1 MNKAATDWIFYI
13 LLLITQIIACFF
25 YGFYHKHIQ
34 AGDPKA
40 PIVAASAGLYPWF
53 QDIHIMV
60 FVGMGF
66 LFAFLKR
73 FRLTGITEVFWIAAI
88 TVQYYFLW
96 TALFDGAWAKPK
108 VWGDFNTSFGDLI
121 RGEFCAISMII
132 AIGAVIGK
140 TNNLQQLIIVIVGI
154 LIYSINEHILFVS
167 LDVSDVGGSMY
178 IFAFGAFYGIGA
190 SWLLNYAEAK
200 NNHNYV
206 TSINSNSFAMIGT
219 LFLWCFFPSFNSA
232 RAADVFAQNRAV
244 VNTYFCLI
252 GSVLGAY
259 LISKILHKG
268 KYHMEH
274 ILNATLVGGVLIA
287 SGADILGES
296 WIAYLVGFLAGIISA
311 LMFRYWAGI
320 LNKLGLVDVAGVF
333 HTFGVPGIVG
343 TCLSAIYRAR
353 YFPGDER
360 RGGIQIAGI
369 AISFALSLVSGLL
382 VGLIV
387 RFLGSYETHDEY
399 YNDQTTAHFDDPVEY
414 NQNPQPFYDSQR
426 RLIFGHV
433 HQRKVYN
440 NPIGEENRYVNDR
453 EAAPNL

>member
-140 TNNLQQLIIVIVGI
+140 TNNLR
-154 LIYSINEHILFVS
+154 S
-167 LDVSDVGGSMY
+167 
-178 IFAFGAFYGIGA
+178 
-190 SWLLNYAEAK
+190 
-200 NNHNYV
+200 
-206 TSINSNSFAMIGT
+206 
-219 LFLWCFFPSFNSA
+219 
-232 RAADVFAQNRAV
+232 
-244 VNTYFCLI
+244 
-252 GSVLGAY
+252 
-259 LISKILHKG
+259 
-268 KYHMEH
+268 
-274 ILNATLVGGVLIA
+274 
-287 SGADILGES
+287 
-296 WIAYLVGFLAGIISA
+296 
-311 LMFRYWAGI
+311 
-320 LNKLGLVDVAGVF
+320 
-333 HTFGVPGIVG
+333 
-343 TCLSAIYRAR
+343 
-353 YFPGDER
+353 
-360 RGGIQIAGI
+360 
-369 AISFALSLVSGLL
+369 
-382 VGLIV
+382 
-387 RFLGSYETHDEY
+387 
-399 YNDQTTAHFDDPVEY
+399 
-414 NQNPQPFYDSQR
+414 
-426 RLIFGHV
+426 
-433 HQRKVYN
+433 
-440 NPIGEENRYVNDR
+440 
-453 EAAPNL
+453 